1 MKTTPFTETHIAL
14 GAKMHEFAGY
24 NMPIEYSG
32 IIDEHMTV
40 CNGVGVFDVS
50 HMGEFWVKGPNALE
64 FIQQVT
70 SNNAAGLPIGKAQYT
85 CFPNEEGGIVDD
97 LLVYHYEDEK
107 YLLVVNAAN
116 IEKDWNWCVSH
127 NTVGAELEN
136 SSDRMAQLAIQGPK
150 ATEVLQRLTS
160 VNLSEI
166 PYYAFATGEFA
177 GCSNVIISNTGYTG
191 AGGFELYFYPE
202 DGKKIWDAI
211 FEAGAPEGIKPIGL
225 GARDTLRLEM
235 GFCLYGNDLSDTT
248 SPLEAG
254 LGWIGRQSLLITPEF
269 GSYVLLGELVLDM
282 EADAY
287 DAPYEGVGCG
297 ECRRCMDA
305 CPTSAIVAPMTID
318 TSKCISCRTIE
329 SDNDANIDL
338 HGWIFGCE
346 ECQNCCPYNRQAA
359 IHRNEA
365 FNPLFDPREI
375 SAEEWQA
382 MNEEEF
388 LARFGTTP
396 LKRSRLERIKKN
408 IKK

>member
-1 MKTTPFTETHIAL
+1 MLCFDYIKTAALRLGFDLCGIARYQNFEVNERAYMRWL
-14 GAKMHEFAGY
+14 EKGYDSSLGYMRNYLDKRFDVRQLVEGAK
-24 NMPIEYSG
+24 
-32 IIDEHMTV
+32 TV
-40 CNGVGVFDVS
+40 VVCAVS
-50 HMGEFWVKGPNALE
+50 YK
-64 FIQQVT
+64 
-70 SNNAAGLPIGKAQYT
+70 
-85 CFPNEEGGIVDD
+85 
-97 LLVYHYEDEK
+97 
-107 YLLVVNAAN
+107 
-116 IEKDWNWCVSH
+116 
-127 NTVGAELEN
+127 
-136 SSDRMAQLAIQGPK
+136 
-150 ATEVLQRLTS
+150 
-160 VNLSEI
+160 SEI
-166 PYYAFATGEFA
+166 SGGYDKSDSCKIASYA
-177 GCSNVIISNTGYTG
+177 CNRDYHKILKKMLQSLLR
-191 AGGFELYFYPE
+191 ELQTQYPQLQGRTFV
-202 DGKKIWDAI
+202 DS
-211 FEAGAPEGIKPIGL
+211 APL
-225 GARDTLRLEM
+225 LEKQ
-235 GFCLYGNDLSDTT
+235 YAV
-248 SPLEAG
+248 EAG

-318 TSKCISCRTIE
+318 TAKCISCRTIE

-382 MNEEEF
+382 MSEEEF

-396 LKRSRLERIKKN
+396 LKRSGVERIKKN
-408 IKK
+408 IK

>member
-1 MKTTPFTETHIAL
+1 MILSDHIKSAAQRL
-14 GAKMHEFAGY
+14 GFDLCGIARCQKFDVNERAYMRWLDRGYDSSLGYMRNHLDKRFDVRQLVEGAK
-24 NMPIEYSG
+24 
-32 IIDEHMTV
+32 TV
-40 CNGVGVFDVS
+40 VVCAVS
-50 HMGEFWVKGPNALE
+50 
-64 FIQQVT
+64 
-70 SNNAAGLPIGKAQYT
+70 Y
-85 CFPNEEGGIVDD
+85 
-97 LLVYHYEDEK
+97 
-107 YLLVVNAAN
+107 
-116 IEKDWNWCVSH
+116 
-127 NTVGAELEN
+127 
-136 SSDRMAQLAIQGPK
+136 R
-150 ATEVLQRLTS
+150 
-160 VNLSEI
+160 SEI
-166 PYYAFATGEFA
+166 SGGYDKSDSCKIASYACNRDYHKTLKKMLQ
-177 GCSNVIISNTGYTG
+177 SLLR
-191 AGGFELYFYPE
+191 ELQTQYPQLHGRAFV
-202 DGKKIWDAI
+202 DS
-211 FEAGAPEGIKPIGL
+211 APL
-225 GARDTLRLEM
+225 LEKQ
-235 GFCLYGNDLSDTT
+235 YAV
-248 SPLEAG
+248 EAG

-329 SDNDANIDL
+329 SDNDTNIDL

-346 ECQNCCPYNRQAA
+346 ECQNCCPYNRQVA

-382 MNEEEF
+382 MSEEEF

-396 LKRSRLERIKKN
+396 LKRSGLERIKKN